1 MSKIVSKILGL
12 FLSEVNAG
20 ACVPTIGC
28 CCVAPGQAVSC
39 TGVCVKQNTCIRGS
53 KICGG

>member
-12 FLSEVNAG
+12 FISDVNAG

-28 CCVAPGQAVSC
+28 CCGTPGHGVSC
-39 TGVCVKQNTCIRGS
+39 IGTCVTQTTCIHGT
-53 KICGG
+53 ICNR